1 MDLKEKVETIKYNFD
16 FPDCYFQIN
25 LRKVDPDEVRVSSV
39 KTGTEGGITDV
50 LQDALNNFR
59 GAIAESSSEDESDED
74 SDEWDED

>member
-1 MDLKEKVETIKYNFD
+1 M
-16 FPDCYFQIN
+16 
-25 LRKVDPDEVRVSSV
+25 RVSSV